1 MKFAMTK
8 LAATMALT
16 LAATGAQAV
25 AVTSWDLIDFNSDGL
40 ISDFAFYSAP
50 AGNSGNKFGRLD
62 TTGAATAP
70 NCPASGCVAIAMNTG
85 AIGSN
90 VFTSGFDFGGT
101 GIFMPNIFG
110 NIAANIDTSGPI
122 TSSDLTFSALD
133 FGGLFNGVQFNLA
146 PNGGTSSVVVESLVD
161 LGGGNYGTTIRY
173 VSTVVGGT
181 FNGFQANWRLE
192 GVLTAVPEA
201 STYGMMLAGLGLVGG
216 MVARRRKL
224 LA

>member
-1 MKFAMTK
+1 MKYAMTK
-8 LAATMALT
+8 LAASVALT
-16 LAATGAQAV
+16 FAATGAQAA
-25 AVTSWDLIDFNSDGL
+25 AVTSWDLVDFNSDGL
-40 ISDFAFYSAP
+40 ISDFAFFSAP

-70 NCPASGCVAIAMNTG
+70 NCPASGCVAIAMDTG

-110 NIAANIDTSGPI
+110 NIKADVTAGA
-122 TSSDLTFSALD
+122 LTFSALD

-146 PNGGTSSVVVESLVD
+146 PNGGTGSVVVESLVD
-161 LGGGNYGTTIRY
+161 LGGGKYGTTIRY
-173 VSTVVGGT
+173 ISTVQGGS

-192 GVLTAVPEA
+192 GVMTTVPEA

>member
-1 MKFAMTK
+1 MNFTMTK
-8 LAATMALT
+8 IAAGLVLAVTASS
-16 LAATGAQAV
+16 AQAV
-25 AVTSWDLIDFNSDGL
+25 AVTSWNLIDFNNDGL
-40 ISDFAFYSAP
+40 ISDFAFFSAP
-50 AGNSGNKFGRLD
+50 TGNSGNKFGRLD

-110 NIAANIDTSGPI
+110 NIAASI
-122 TSSDLTFSALD
+122 TPGATPTLSFSALD

-146 PNGGTSSVVVESLVD
+146 PNGGTGTVTVESLVD

-173 VSTVVGGT
+173 ISTVQGGS
-181 FNGFQANWRLE
+181 FSGFQANWRLE
-192 GVLTAVPEA
+192 GVMTAVPEA

-216 MVARRRKL
+216 MVARRRKMV
-224 LA
+224 A

>member
-1 MKFAMTK
+1 MKFTMTK
-8 LAATMALT
+8 IAAGLVLAAV
-16 LAATGAQAV
+16 ATGAQAV
-25 AVTSWDLIDFNSDGL
+25 SVSSWDLIDFNSDGL
-40 ISDFAFYSAP
+40 ISDFRFNNAP
-50 AGNSGNKFGRLD
+50 TGNSGNKFGRLD

-122 TSSDLTFSALD
+122 TPSDLTFSALD

-146 PNGGTSSVVVESLVD
+146 PDGGTSSVVVESLVD
-161 LGGGNYGTTIRY
+161 LGGGNYGATIRY
-173 VSTVVGGT
+173 VGTVQGGT
-181 FNGFQANWRLE
+181 FDGFQSNWRLE
-192 GVLTAVPEA
+192 GVMAAVPEA
-201 STYGMMLAGLGLVGG
+201 STYGMMLAGLGLVGFA
-216 MVARRRKL
+216 VRRRKL
-224 LA
+224 VA

>member
-1 MKFAMTK
+1 MKYAMTK
-8 LAATMALT
+8 LAASVALT
-16 LAATGAQAV
+16 FAATGAQAA
-25 AVTSWDLIDFNSDGL
+25 AVTSWDLVDFNSDGL
-40 ISDFAFYSAP
+40 ISDFAFFSAP

-70 NCPASGCVAIAMNTG
+70 NCPASGCVAIAMDTG

-110 NIAANIDTSGPI
+110 NIKADVTAGA
-122 TSSDLTFSALD
+122 LTFSALD

-146 PNGGTSSVVVESLVD
+146 PNGGTGSVVVESLVD
-161 LGGGNYGTTIRY
+161 LGGGKYGTTIRY
-173 VSTVVGGT
+173 ISTVQGGS

-192 GVLTAVPEA
+192 GVVTTVPEA

>member
-1 MKFAMTK
+1 MKYAMTK
-8 LAATMALT
+8 LAASVALT
-16 LAATGAQAV
+16 FAATGAQAA
-25 AVTSWDLIDFNSDGL
+25 AVTSWDLVDFNSDGL
-40 ISDFAFYSAP
+40 ISDFAFFSAP
-50 AGNSGNKFGRLD
+50 SGGSGNKFGRLD

-70 NCPASGCVAIAMNTG
+70 NCPASGCVAIAMDTG

-110 NIAANIDTSGPI
+110 NIKADVTAGA
-122 TSSDLTFSALD
+122 LTFSALD

-146 PNGGTSSVVVESLVD
+146 PNGGTGSVVVESLVD
-161 LGGGNYGTTIRY
+161 LGGGKYGTTIRY
-173 VSTVVGGT
+173 ISTVQGGS

-192 GVLTAVPEA
+192 GVMTTVPEA